1 VRAHRVALG
10 FVPELGATLAPL
22 RLGRSDPTTKI
33 GLGGVWRAT
42 RTPEGPAT
50 VHLRVDR
57 AAPTVVDAQAWG
69 PGATWVLDRVPSWV
83 GARDDLSGFD
93 PSAHPVV
100 ALAAHRHPGVRVPCT
115 ERVLDIL
122 VPTILSQKVTGLQAK
137 RSWSALVRRA
147 AEPAPGP
154 PGLLLPPSPRW
165 LAQLPD
171 HVFHRADVERR
182 RAATIR
188 AAARHAERLEEGAV
202 LGADV
207 LRTRL
212 LAIPG
217 IGPWTAAEVG
227 YVAAGDAD
235 AVSVGDYH
243 LPHAVAW
250 ALAREPRAD
259 DARMLELLAPFA
271 PHRGRAAR
279 LIESLGGAPRFGPR
293 MEARSMAGL

>member
-1 VRAHRVALG
+1 VKARRVVLD
-10 FVPELGATLAPL
+10 FVPELGRTLAPL

-33 GLGGVWRAT
+33 GLGGIWRAT
-42 RTPEGPAT
+42 RTPAGPST

-57 AAPTVVDAQAWG
+57 ATPNVVDARAWG
-69 PGATWVLDRVPSWV
+69 PGAPWILDRIPHWV
-83 GARDDLSGFD
+83 GAHDDLSGFD
-93 PSAHPVV
+93 ASAHPAV
-100 ALAAHRHPGVRVPCT
+100 ARAAHRHPGVRVPRT
-115 ERVLDIL
+115 ERVLEIL

-188 AAARHAERLEEGAV
+188 AAARHADRLEEGAR
-202 LGADV
+202 LGCEA
-207 LRTRL
+207 LRARL

-217 IGPWTAAEVG
+217 IGPWTAAEVA

-250 ALAREPRAD
+250 ALAGEPRAD

-279 LIESLGGAPRFGPR
+279 LIESMGGAPRYGPR
-293 MEARSMAGL
+293 LEARSIAAI